1 MNKILLIED
10 DAGIVLPLSLYIK
23 NWNYE
28 LITCSDWAEAIKNFS
43 ETKPDLILLD
53 INLPNKNGIEIC
65 REIRE
70 KSATPIIVISAR
82 DSEDDKLELFSLG
95 VDDYVAK
102 PFSMRELMARI
113 SAVLKRV
120 EIQKKPR
127 SSKTLTFGALELNIK
142 DHIAIFDG
150 NEIILTKTEFA
161 ILEYCIKNVH
171 STIKREAIMK
181 DVMGYDNYIHDR
193 TIDTHIKNIRKKI
206 GEKINI
212 ETVRWIG
219 YRFEIIS

>member
-113 SAVLKRV
+113 SAVLKRA

-127 SSKTLTFGALELNIK
+127 SSKTLTFWALELNIK

-161 ILEYCIKNVH
+161 ILEYCIKNAH
-171 STIKREAIMK
+171 ATIKREAIMK

-212 ETVRWIG
+212 ETIRWIG

>member
-82 DSEDDKLELFSLG
+82 DSEEDKLELFSLG

-113 SAVLKRV
+113 SAVLKRA

>member
-206 GEKINI
+206 GENISI
-212 ETVRWIG
+212 ETIRGVG